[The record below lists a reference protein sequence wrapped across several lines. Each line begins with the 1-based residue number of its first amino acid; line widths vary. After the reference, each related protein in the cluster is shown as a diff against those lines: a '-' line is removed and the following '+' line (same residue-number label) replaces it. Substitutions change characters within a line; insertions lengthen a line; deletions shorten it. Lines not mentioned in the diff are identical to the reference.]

1 VPVRLCRRGADRSPL
16 LQNCS
21 VVAETGPPPSFHTRR
36 YDAGVEQAPSDGS
49 DDHPY
54 AASRAALIGAFVA
67 VVVAGLSG
75 AAIGFGLV
83 GIGCTGD
90 CGTVS
95 GLGALLGGLV
105 AAGGVAI
112 VAVLLLRSMAE
123 WKAGGIRRS

>member
-1 VPVRLCRRGADRSPL
+1 MSAPPYCGGLTADR
-16 LQNCS
+16 
-21 VVAETGPPPSFHTRR
+21 RR
-36 YDAGVEQAPSDGS
+36 YDSTVDQPLPGPLPHDPDA
-49 DDHPY
+49 HPY

-75 AAIGFGLV
+75 AAIGYGLV

-95 GLGALLGGLV
+95 GLGALVGGLV

-123 WKAGGIRRS
+123 WKAGGLRRS

>member
-1 VPVRLCRRGADRSPL
+1 MDQPL
-16 LQNCS
+16 P
-21 VVAETGPPPSFHTRR
+21 GPPP
-36 YDAGVEQAPSDGS
+36 DDP

-54 AASRAALIGAFVA
+54 AASRAALIGAFLA

-95 GLGALLGGLV
+95 GLGALIGGLV

-112 VAVLLLRSMAE
+112 VAVLLLRSLAE
-123 WKAGGIRRS
+123 WKSGGVRRS

>member
-1 VPVRLCRRGADRSPL
+1 MEPHVPIR
-16 LQNCS
+16 
-21 VVAETGPPPSFHTRR
+21 
-36 YDAGVEQAPSDGS
+36 PSDDS
-49 DDHPY
+49 DEHPY
-54 AASRAALIGAFVA
+54 AASRGALFGAFMA

-83 GIGCTGD
+83 DVGCTGD
-90 CGTVS
+90 CGTLA

-123 WKAGGIRRS
+123 WKAGGIRRR

>member
-1 VPVRLCRRGADRSPL
+1 M
-16 LQNCS
+16 
-21 VVAETGPPPSFHTRR
+21 EPPPRAEPP
-36 YDAGVEQAPSDGS
+36 DE
-49 DDHPY
+49 HPY
-54 AASRAALIGAFVA
+54 AASRGALIGAFVA

-75 AAIGFGLV
+75 DAIGYSLV
-83 GIGCTGD
+83 GIGCSGG

-95 GLGALLGGLV
+95 GLGALFGGLL

>member
-1 VPVRLCRRGADRSPL
+1 VDQPL
-16 LQNCS
+16 P
-21 VVAETGPPPSFHTRR
+21 GPLPNDP
-36 YDAGVEQAPSDGS
+36 

-54 AASRAALIGAFVA
+54 AASRGALLGAFFA

-75 AAIGFGLV
+75 AAIGYGLV

-95 GLGALLGGLV
+95 GLGALLGGLLG
-105 AAGGVAI
+105 AGGVAI

-123 WKAGGIRRS
+123 WRSGGIRRS

>member
-1 VPVRLCRRGADRSPL
+1 MD
-16 LQNCS
+16 
-21 VVAETGPPPSFHTRR
+21 GPP
-36 YDAGVEQAPSDGS
+36 A
-49 DDHPY
+49 DDPDQHPY
-54 AASRAALIGAFVA
+54 AASRAALIGAFIA

-75 AAIGFGLV
+75 AAIGYGLV
-83 GIGCTGD
+83 GIGCTGS
-90 CGTVS
+90 CSTVS